1 MITDK
6 EALRTYYVVE
16 TEYGEA
22 ESIEV
27 NTIKEARREL
37 KRCLQYYKENM
48 SNGKPPCKLMI
59 VKYTEL
65 DDIVY
70 SEEVK

>member
-16 TEYGEA
+16 NEYGEA

-59 VKYTEL
+59 VEYTETDYAL
-65 DDIVY
+65 YVG
-70 SEEVK
+70 EVK